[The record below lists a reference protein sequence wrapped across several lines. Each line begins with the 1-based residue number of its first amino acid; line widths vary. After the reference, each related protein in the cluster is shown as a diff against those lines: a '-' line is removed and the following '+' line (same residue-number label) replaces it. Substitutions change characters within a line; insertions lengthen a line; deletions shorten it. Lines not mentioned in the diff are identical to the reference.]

1 MDLRRNDFDGLRALA
16 TVWKTTPGAELETAV
31 KSLDIT
37 GWQDII
43 QGLRALGM
51 REAPQIVKLNI
62 TLQNDIRFT
71 LEGAGV
77 IQAYCED
84 NRLNDKPFV
93 AMVKESVPG
102 ATPVDIDYY
111 GIRAKLKRETP
122 LGADDSRVKD
132 ALTRWPSL
140 IKYYRMIQRFEF
152 VAPGGLG
159 IRFDISVIRSGGSK
173 TSRTFQEAR
182 VTAAPSTYEAEVEL
196 TATRD
201 SMTADAA
208 AALVIRGTSWMLQG
222 LQRSFVLV
230 SSRGS
235 RSIIDSLQ
243 GIFSGSRNS
252 NRGRP
257 FKYPGPQPATLER
270 QNIDQ
275 VAEPGIANL
284 RTVSYNVT
292 DKADG
297 LRCIL
302 YVADNGRIFLIDSIG
317 RVYGTDKEEKSQ
329 AGLVLDGEWIRRDR
343 KGAVVSHYYAF
354 DVMAIN
360 GKTDIAAA
368 PFMIPGS
375 MKTEVTRH
383 SAMAAAITV
392 LSGARSIIRVPAQH
406 ALQVG
411 MKSFRTAENIFRD
424 AAAVCLDDA
433 KSAPYNTD
441 GLIFTP
447 NAAGLPL
454 GNGTWA
460 AQLKWKPAS
469 HNTIDF
475 LVVIE
480 TERGADGSPL
490 INGPDQIT
498 TKAREDTGSTV
509 RLKTLRLFVGSRKD
523 AAFADPRMT
532 VLSGEPLPS
541 SLEDGDYRAVEF
553 RPSEPR
559 DPMAAICYVAIGE
572 GGDDPAGAAPAATRL
587 DTETE
592 IRCESGD
599 AIQSNMIVEMSYHPE
614 RAPGWRWVPMRIRHD
629 KTEKLRSRG
638 VGGTMNADWVANSI
652 WSSLHNPVTEDM
664 VKTGEIV
671 EICASSTAVGPSTGR
686 YYNRKAP
693 RRDLMRTQCMR
704 NFHNDYV
711 KRDILLRRTIRA
723 GDRLCDLAMGK
734 AGDLHKWV
742 SAGVGYVF
750 GCDYSAANINDPQD
764 GAYARLLSKMIEMGG
779 RDKVAPMVFVQSDA
793 AVPLKSDAAG
803 ITMEDK
809 ELIRREITADA
820 SFDVVSCMFALH
832 YMFRDEA
839 TLHGFMTNL
848 ADLVKVGGY
857 FVGCGFDGDAV
868 ASLLAAQESVTGSD
882 GGTDVWTITKR
893 YGSAALSPSAASLG
907 MAIDVDFISIGETHT
922 EYLVSWEYLKEKA
935 AEVGLELLTAEDLAS
950 LGLGASTQMFKD
962 ALESAGKRY
971 DMSDALKR
979 YSFLNRWYIFRRV
992 ADRRPEPLSVTAVR
1006 PPQLTEVAQV
1016 PSTPSTQV
1024 LGASMAPSVVPVMAP
1039 NVSVPTNVPQLVVSE
1054 VVGPVP
1060 ITEVAQPQEGAPFL
1074 ISASAAPDQR
1084 LGPELADWSRYM
1096 SLGTLVPLEDKFSS
1110 VGVTFPSVEAA
1121 IAAAKFQVA
1130 TDKPELGATIFSTGS
1145 ALSQKFEVLR
1155 GGLVGNA
1162 EALAKSVDDQV
1173 AQTRI
1178 LSGAA
1183 KMKGLGAK
1191 WSPADWDKRKEE
1203 VYRVYLQQR
1212 YEVDA
1217 RFRDIIKAIK
1227 ETGGQIM
1234 LVNGKDYNELGV
1246 GVRADGTLAGGD
1258 NKVGKIMMSLTD

>member
-16 TVWKTTPGAELETAV
+16 SVWKTTPGAELETAV

-102 ATPVDIDYY
+102 AVPVDIDYY

-159 IRFDISVIRSGGSK
+159 IRFDISVVRSGGSK

-201 SMTADAA
+201 SMMADAA
-208 AALVIRGTSWMLQG
+208 AALVIRGTSWLLQG

-235 RSIIDSLQ
+235 RSVVDSLQ
-243 GIFSGSRNS
+243 QIFSGPRG

-270 QNIDQ
+270 QNIDT
-275 VAEPGIANL
+275 VAEPGVANL

-302 YVADNGRIFLIDSIG
+302 FVAENGRIFLVDSIG

-343 KGAVVSHYYAF
+343 KGSVVSHYYAF
-354 DVMAIN
+354 DIMATN
-360 GKTDIAAA
+360 GKTDITGA
-368 PFMIPGS
+368 PFMTPGL
-375 MKTEVTRH
+375 MKTDGTRH
-383 SAMAAAITV
+383 GAMAAAVTA
-392 LSGARSIIRVPAQH
+392 LSAARSIIRVPAQH
-406 ALQVG
+406 ALQIG
-411 MKSFRTAENIFRD
+411 MKSFRTADNIFRD

-447 NAAGLPL
+447 NAAALPL
-454 GNGTWA
+454 GSGTWA

-475 LVVIE
+475 LVIVE
-480 TERGADGSPL
+480 TERGADGAPL
-490 INGPDQIT
+490 TNGPDQIT

-572 GGDDPAGAAPAATRL
+572 GGDDPAGAAPAAARL

-599 AIQSNMIVEMSYHPE
+599 VIQSNMIVEMSYHPE

-629 KTEKLRSRG
+629 KTERLRTRG
-638 VGGTMNADWVANSI
+638 VSGTMNADWVANSI

-671 EICASSTAVGPSTGR
+671 EVCAASGPSTGK

-711 KRDILLRRTIRA
+711 KRDILLRRTIKA

-793 AVPLKSDAAG
+793 SVPLKSDAAG

-809 ELIRREITADA
+809 ELIRREITGDA

-868 ASLLAAQESVTGSD
+868 TSLLAAQDSVTGSD

-893 YGSAALSPSAASLG
+893 YGTAALSPSAAGLG

-922 EYLVSWEYLKEKA
+922 EYLVSWDYLKEKA
-935 AEVGLELLTAEDLAS
+935 AEVGLELLTAEDLAG
-950 LGLGASTQMFKD
+950 LGLNASTQMFKD

-992 ADRRPEPLSVTAVR
+992 ADRRPEPLSVTVR
-1006 PPQLTEVAQV
+1006 PQV
-1016 PSTPSTQV
+1016 SERPALAPAMGTTPAP
-1024 LGASMAPSVVPVMAP
+1024 ASVTA
-1039 NVSVPTNVPQLVVSE
+1039 PTNLPQLVVSE
-1054 VVGPVP
+1054 VATAPAA
-1060 ITEVAQPQEGAPFL
+1060 EVATEDSPFL

-1084 LGPELADWSRYM
+1084 LGTELADWSRYM
-1096 SLGTLVPLEDKFSS
+1096 SLGTLVHLEDKFSDS
-1110 VGVTFPSVEAA
+1110 GGAVFPSVEAA

-1130 TDKPELGATIFSTGS
+1130 TDKPELGPTVFGLGS
-1145 ALSQKFEVLR
+1145 ALNQKFETLR
-1155 GGLVGNA
+1155 AGLAGNA

-1183 KMKGLGAK
+1183 KMKSLGAK
-1191 WSPADWDKRKEE
+1191 WNPADWDKRKEE

-1217 RFRDIIKAIK
+1217 RFREMVNAIK
-1227 ETGGQIM
+1227 EKGPIM
-1234 LVNGKDYNELGV
+1234 LVNGKEYNELGV
-1246 GVRADGTLAGGD
+1246 GVRADGSLAGGD